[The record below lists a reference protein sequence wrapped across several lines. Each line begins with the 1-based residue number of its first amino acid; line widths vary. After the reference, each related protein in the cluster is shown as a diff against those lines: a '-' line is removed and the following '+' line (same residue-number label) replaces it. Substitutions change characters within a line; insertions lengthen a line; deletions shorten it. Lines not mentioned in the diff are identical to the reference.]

1 MENDEYKAMSR
12 QEQLQQT
19 AAAYTSQMCKNCSA
33 MLSCEEKNRKCVE
46 RHAQE
51 KVFADGAKWSDQH
64 PINIWH
70 QADEEPQGNN
80 WKILCQDE
88 ENGCWVENRTDAID
102 IHNTWNE
109 YVEIEMVVKWAYISD
124 LLPKLMIPK

>member
-70 QADEEPQGNN
+70 QADEEPQG
-80 WKILCQDE
+80 KYEILVQDE
-88 ENGCWVENRTDAID
+88 FGHFWLTD
-102 IHNTWNE
+102 
-109 YVEIEMVVKWAYISD
+109 YVEDISHYQNGWKECAASECIIRWAYISD
-124 LLPKLMIPK
+124 ILPKGGKE